1 MKLDERKKAIL
12 EAVVKEYVRTAEPI
26 GSRAIVKK
34 RNLGVSPATV
44 RNEMADLEEM
54 GFLEQPHTSSGRI
67 PSENGFRYFV
77 DYMMVKEQFTPEE
90 EEYLRNMLS
99 QKIEDISTVIR
110 RTGNV
115 LAQFTNYAS
124 VVITPPM
131 SAGKLLHLQLV
142 PVGHRQALVVM
153 VTDLGNVIHRRIE
166 VPESIEAQDLE
177 DLSRLFTKNLQGAH
191 FDSIGRTVLNS
202 LRRELL
208 HRRQFIEKVLEAI
221 EMTMGNDE
229 NERVFINGALNIVNQ
244 PEFKDFEKLRRLLL
258 ALEEHELIKSLVS
271 ETGLREVKIKIG
283 TENEAEEIKELSVVF
298 TTYVV
303 DGNEKGRIGL
313 IGPVRMEYWKASA
326 SVEKVRDIVQEIIH
340 DMSR

>member
-124 VVITPPM
+124 VVIT
-131 SAGKLLHLQLV
+131 
-142 PVGHRQALVVM
+142 
-153 VTDLGNVIHRRIE
+153 
-166 VPESIEAQDLE
+166 
-177 DLSRLFTKNLQGAH
+177 
-191 FDSIGRTVLNS
+191 
-202 LRRELL
+202 LRCRPANCCICNWC
-208 HRRQFIEKVLEAI
+208 R
-221 EMTMGNDE
+221 
-229 NERVFINGALNIVNQ
+229 
-244 PEFKDFEKLRRLLL
+244 
-258 ALEEHELIKSLVS
+258 
-271 ETGLREVKIKIG
+271 
-283 TENEAEEIKELSVVF
+283 
-298 TTYVV
+298 
-303 DGNEKGRIGL
+303 
-313 IGPVRMEYWKASA
+313 
-326 SVEKVRDIVQEIIH
+326 
-340 DMSR
+340 

>member
-1 MKLDERKKAIL
+1 MKLDDRKKTIL

-54 GFLEQPHTSSGRI
+54 GFLEQPHTSAGRI
-67 PSENGFRYFV
+67 PSESGFRYYV
-77 DYMMVKEQFTPEE
+77 DYMMVKEQLTAEE
-90 EEYLRNMLS
+90 ENFLRNMLT

-115 LAQFTNYAS
+115 LAQTTNYAS

-131 SAGKLLHLQLV
+131 SAGELRHLQLV
-142 PVGHRQALVVM
+142 PVGHNQAMVVM
-153 VTDLGNVIHRRIE
+153 VTDIGNVIHRRIE
-166 VPESIEAQDLE
+166 VPESIGPEDLE
-177 DLSRLFTKNLQGAH
+177 DLSQLFTNNFQGAH
-191 FDSIGRTVLNS
+191 VGDMSRTMLGS

-208 HRRQFIEKVLEAI
+208 HRRQVIERALEAI
-221 EMTMGNDE
+221 EMAMGEGE

-244 PEFKDFEKLRRLLL
+244 PEFKDFEKLRRLLV
-258 ALEEHELIKSLVS
+258 ALEEHDLIRNLVG

-283 TENEAEEIKELSVVF
+283 AENEVEEIKELSVVF
-298 TTYVV
+298 TTYKSE
-303 DGNEKGRIGL
+303 GNEKGRIGL
-313 IGPVRMEYWKASA
+313 IGPVRMEYWKASP
-326 SVEKVRDIVQEIIH
+326 SIEKVRDIVQEVINN
-340 DMSR
+340 MLR

>member
-1 MKLDERKKAIL
+1 
-12 EAVVKEYVRTAEPI
+12 
-26 GSRAIVKK
+26 
-34 RNLGVSPATV
+34 
-44 RNEMADLEEM
+44 MADLEEM

>member
-1 MKLDERKKAIL
+1 MKLDERKKVIL
-12 EAVVKEYVRTAEPI
+12 DAVVKEYVRTAEPI

-54 GFLEQPHTSSGRI
+54 GFLEQPYTSSGRI
-67 PSENGFRYFV
+67 PSESGFRYFV
-77 DYMMVKEQFTPEE
+77 DCMMVKAQFTPEE
-90 EEYLRNMLS
+90 EEYLRNMIS
-99 QKIEDISTVIR
+99 QKIEDISTVIQ

-124 VVITPPM
+124 VVIAPPM
-131 SAGKLLHLQLV
+131 SAGKLQHLQLV
-142 PVGHRQALVVM
+142 PVGNRQALVVI
-153 VTDLGNVIHRRIE
+153 VTDLGNVIHKRIE

-177 DLSRLFTKNLQGAH
+177 DLSRLFTQNLKGTH
-191 FDSIGRTVLNS
+191 FDSIGRTMLSS

-208 HRRQFIEKVLEAI
+208 HRRQFIERVLEAI
-221 EMTMGNDE
+221 EMTMNNEE

-244 PEFKDFEKLRRLLL
+244 PEFKDFEKLRKLLV
-258 ALEEHELIKSLVS
+258 ALEEHELIKSMVS
-271 ETGLREVKIKIG
+271 ETGPREVKIKIG
-283 TENEAEEIKELSVVF
+283 TENEVEEIKELSVVF

-326 SVEKVRDIVQEIIH
+326 SVEKVRDILQEVIH
-340 DMSR
+340 DMLR

>member
-1 MKLDERKKAIL
+1 MSWLNSPL
-12 EAVVKEYVRTAEPI
+12 C
-26 GSRAIVKK
+26 
-34 RNLGVSPATV
+34 LG
-44 RNEMADLEEM
+44 
-54 GFLEQPHTSSGRI
+54 GHH
-67 PSENGFRYFV
+67 
-77 DYMMVKEQFTPEE
+77 
-90 EEYLRNMLS
+90 
-99 QKIEDISTVIR
+99 
-110 RTGNV
+110 
-115 LAQFTNYAS
+115 
-124 VVITPPM
+124 PPM